1 MFLRKVALTAVF
13 LAGAAAVAAPARAQS
28 TSQCTKNQDAA
39 VQCFAAYSLKTGLFT
54 LHYGMTATQFN
65 SYAVAVSKIIQTPQ
79 TNLVVFGMAS
89 SVADAMPPTNA
100 DGTANQAAQTNAM
113 NAIVGSELTSGLITL
128 PAETTQQQLQWF
140 SLDMATQMDAN
151 DGILLSPGT
160 LLRVIDSYVV
170 PQTSNGSV
178 NWAVVNTNLASMVNN
193 LSTLGLLKLPSTM
206 TTAQVTTFAQSL
218 AVIIYDYKIATNR
231 TTL

>member
-1 MFLRKVALTAVF
+1 MFFRKVLLTATF
-13 LAGAAAVAAPARAQS
+13 LALAAAVAAPAHAQS
-28 TSQCTKNQDAA
+28 QSQCTKNQDTA
-39 VQCFAAYSLKTGLFT
+39 VQCFATYALKTGLFT

-79 TNLVVFGMAS
+79 TNLIVFGMAS
-89 SVADAMPPTNA
+89 SVADAMPATNA

-113 NAIVGSELTSGLITL
+113 NAIVVSELTSGLITL

-151 DGILLSPGT
+151 NGILLSPGT
-160 LLRVIDSYVV
+160 LLRVVDSYVV

-178 NWAVVNTNLASMVNN
+178 NWAVVNANLASMVGN
-193 LSTLGLLKLPSTM
+193 LSTLGLLKLPPSM
-206 TTAQVTTFAQSL
+206 TTAQVATFAQSL